1 MQTRD
6 MLMVFIL
13 INFQQRQVEV
23 RRNEEL
29 LQSFKEQAAQSAT
42 KVCTKTSILLHQL
55 CQI

>member
-1 MQTRD
+1 

>member
-1 MQTRD
+1 
-6 MLMVFIL
+6 MLMIL
-13 INFQQRQVEV
+13 IYFQERQVEV
-23 RRNEEL
+23 RHSEEL